1 MPQFSSTTMQVH
13 ELDGGAGRLFVRH
26 WPAIGTGGASLVLCH
41 GFHAHSGHYARAAEV
56 FAQRSFAVAALDL
69 RGRGRS
75 EGARAYVD
83 TFDAYVSD
91 LARAIDLARSL
102 TPGLPV
108 YLLGHGAGGA
118 IALTYALDLP
128 QRIDGLICES
138 FAYRVFTPNVALTIL
153 KGTSHIMPHA
163 RVLRLKIADF
173 SRDPAWVEQLEL
185 DPLVRDEVQP
195 VQTVAALARA
205 ADRLRVDFGRIV
217 LPILILHGTGD
228 KAANAQGSQDFFEAA
243 GASDKTLKLYEE
255 HYHDLL
261 NDLDRD
267 RVTNDIGNWIQQRAS
282 ELAP

>member
-1 MPQFSSTTMQVH
+1 
-13 ELDGGAGRLFVRH
+13 
-26 WPAIGTGGASLVLCH
+26 
-41 GFHAHSGHYARAAEV
+41 
-56 FAQRSFAVAALDL
+56 
-69 RGRGRS
+69 
-75 EGARAYVD
+75 
-83 TFDAYVSD
+83 
-91 LARAIDLARSL
+91 
-102 TPGLPV
+102 
-108 YLLGHGAGGA
+108 
-118 IALTYALDLP
+118 
-128 QRIDGLICES
+128 
-138 FAYRVFTPNVALTIL
+138 
-153 KGTSHIMPHA
+153 MPHT
-163 RVLRLKIADF
+163 RVLRLKMADF

-243 GASDKTLKLYEE
+243 GASDKTLKLYEG

>member
-1 MPQFSSTTMQVH
+1 MRDISCS
-13 ELDGGAGRLFVRH
+13 
-26 WPAIGTGGASLVLCH
+26 
-41 GFHAHSGHYARAAEV
+41 
-56 FAQRSFAVAALDL
+56 
-69 RGRGRS
+69 
-75 EGARAYVD
+75 
-83 TFDAYVSD
+83 
-91 LARAIDLARSL
+91 SL

>member
-1 MPQFSSTTMQVH
+1 MPQFASTTMQVH

-56 FAQRSFAVAALDL
+56 FAQRSFAVTALDL

-83 TFDAYVSD
+83 TFDEYASD

-102 TPGLPV
+102 TPDLPV
-108 YLLGHGAGGA
+108 YPLGHSAGGV
-118 IALTYALDLP
+118 I
-128 QRIDGLICES
+128 
-138 FAYRVFTPNVALTIL
+138 ALTIL
-153 KGTSHIMPHA
+153 KGTSNIVPHA
-163 RVLRLKIADF
+163 RVLRLKMADF

-217 LPILILHGTGD
+217 LSILILHGTGD

-243 GASDKTLKLYEE
+243 GASDKTLKLYEG

-267 RVTNDIGNWIQQRAS
+267 RVTNDIG
-282 ELAP
+282 